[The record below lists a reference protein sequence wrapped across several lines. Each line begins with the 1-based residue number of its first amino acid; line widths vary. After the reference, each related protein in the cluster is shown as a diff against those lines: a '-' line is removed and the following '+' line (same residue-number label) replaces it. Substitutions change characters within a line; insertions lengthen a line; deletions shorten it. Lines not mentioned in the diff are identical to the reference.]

1 MFLSQDVDDNNRW
14 KLFFNLRGMYMTSS
28 NGALMSWHQ
37 KGNALVKEIN
47 LIITG
52 SNVITIL
59 FSISHIY
66 IKKLIKNCKN
76 YVGAI

>member
-1 MFLSQDVDDNNRW
+1 MPLEFITNQLQPDIYSIR
-14 KLFFNLRGMYMTSS
+14 KYAMYMTSS
-28 NGALMSWHQ
+28 NGALMSWYQ
-37 KGNALVKEIN
+37 KGNAFVKEKN

-59 FSISHIY
+59 FSISHVY
-66 IKKLIKNCKN
+66 IKKLLKNCKN

>member
-14 KLFFNLRGMYMTSS
+14 KLFFNLRGMYMTS

-59 FSISHIY
+59 FSISHVY